1 MRKVTMKAAQAMRD
15 GINTS
20 SGNTRVHSDGNVME
34 LHGNA
39 IANYNRE
46 DGLLT
51 LRDCGWE
58 SVTTKERLN
67 GILDTL
73 NTGKYIVQE
82 NWNWYIKDRAN
93 DKIKDAWD
101 GFIVVKVRA

>member
-1 MRKVTMKAAQAMRD
+1 MRKVTIKAAQAMRD
-15 GINTS
+15 GINTV

-34 LHGNA
+34 LHGNT
-39 IANYNRE
+39 IAVYDRE
-46 DGLLT
+46 NGLLT

-73 NTGKYIVQE
+73 ETGKYIVQE
-82 NWNWYIKDRAN
+82 NFRWFVKDRKN
-93 DKIKDAWD
+93 DKIKDLWE
-101 GFIVVKVRA
+101 GFIVVKVTK